1 MEKEKQAV
9 AVHCKAGL
17 GRTGTLIA
25 CWVMKHYNFPAD
37 AFIGFIRI
45 CRPGSVLGPQ
55 QQFLNDIQHEM
66 FRRGA
71 EHRKKNNINEEM
83 ILKGVEN
90 LKISGGKEL
99 KMSEQDK
106 KIASKGDKGQGEYL
120 TDKKKKTHN

>member
-1 MEKEKQAV
+1 
-9 AVHCKAGL
+9 
-17 GRTGTLIA
+17 
-25 CWVMKHYNFPAD
+25 MKHYNFPAD
-37 AFIGFIRI
+37 AFIGYIRI

-66 FRRGA
+66 FRRGS
-71 EHRKKNNINEEM
+71 EYRKKNNISEEM

-106 KIASKGDKGQGEYL
+106 KIASKGDKGQGDYL
-120 TDKKKKTHN
+120 TDKKKKIHN